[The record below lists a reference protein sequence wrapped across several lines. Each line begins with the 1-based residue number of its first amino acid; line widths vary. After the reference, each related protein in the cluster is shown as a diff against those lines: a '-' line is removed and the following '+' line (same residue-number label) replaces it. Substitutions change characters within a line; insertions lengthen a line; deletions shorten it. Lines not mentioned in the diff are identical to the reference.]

1 MIQYDHNSER
11 FTFDI
16 PKEVEGHNMLDC
28 NVVEVHY
35 LNIDSANGQSEQGIY
50 RVDDLQISPTD
61 ENVVIFSWLIS
72 ANATQK
78 VGLLNFLIRFS
89 CVNDE
94 GIVEYAWHTDIYKN
108 IKISNGI
115 NNTDFIVT
123 EYPDILEQWRVEILK
138 LLQSGGTGG
147 NGGNGFS
154 PIVKFTETDE
164 GVNLTI
170 TDVLGVKSTTIKHGD
185 DGYTPVKGVDYFTD
199 EERQE
204 IIDATADA
212 IGVEDLDLG
221 SYATKEYVQ
230 LKISEAE
237 LSGSEVDL
245 TLYALKSEVNKQIE
259 EIELIQGPK
268 GDKGD
273 TGYTPQKGIDYFDG
287 QNGKDGQNGI
297 SVTHVWN
304 GTNLSVTSASGT
316 SSANLKGEQGNSGVV
331 ISETA
336 PQAYSDGRHPLWL
349 NPNGNMTLEI
359 PNQLSQLTDDATHRT
374 VTDVEKNTWNSKLNQ
389 SDLSQADWEQNDTN
403 AIDFIKG
410 RTHYMEVVLKP
421 NLNYELI
428 TTSNQTVYTF
438 VPNFNSANKTA
449 FARGNIRLVYGDNVY
464 YAEDIVY
471 TTLEEF
477 NTSNIKTSD
486 GLIDLTINFIKGN
499 EATLNITTPIDG
511 EFLIEYYERKYYPID
526 EKYIPSTI
534 ARVEDIP
541 EDKGRIFGAI
551 NFSNVLSMPKT
562 QFINTNGNWYLQS
575 IEWVDTKNQFY
586 IGSRNLAEFEVGV
599 TEALIGVYD
608 SNFNFIKST
617 KVNAG
622 HINDMAFCSSNNKLY
637 IPTADKGLY
646 TNSIVTINID
656 TLEIENIYPFDRPC
670 YQLSYDKKNNQ
681 LIGSFGG
688 LLRWMDL
695 DCNILKELKFDI
707 PDYLETQYT
716 FQSTFIV
723 DERLFF
729 VGCGNNDTRTIIIYE
744 INTKTGEM
752 IYCDTGNIGTQEVEA
767 VTVKGEELYLLS
779 GQYLTRIHKMP
790 FHQFAQNSL
799 LALDNAGEL
808 LAEGANLNNYASRVG
823 KYRAS
828 GGAIATTMLNIPTS
842 YKSADGGFSIWVEL
856 VAQDCFKNVL
866 VSKSGRIFFR
876 IWTVENGCGAWK
888 EIQMQ

>member
-1 MIQYDHNSER
+1 MSKAETI
-11 FTFDI
+11 
-16 PKEVEGHNMLDC
+16 
-28 NVVEVHY
+28 
-35 LNIDSANGQSEQGIY
+35 A
-50 RVDDLQISPTD
+50 
-61 ENVVIFSWLIS
+61 LIKAFGGS
-72 ANATQK
+72 
-78 VGLLNFLIRFS
+78 G
-89 CVNDE
+89 
-94 GIVEYAWHTDIYKN
+94 G
-108 IKISNGI
+108 SN
-115 NNTDFIVT
+115 
-123 EYPDILEQWRVEILK
+123 
-138 LLQSGGTGG
+138 SGGTQ
-147 NGGNGFS
+147 
-154 PIVKFTETDE
+154 PD
-164 GVNLTI
+164 
-170 TDVLGVKSTTIKHGD
+170 
-185 DGYTPVKGVDYFTD
+185 
-199 EERQE
+199 
-204 IIDATADA
+204 
-212 IGVEDLDLG
+212 
-221 SYATKEYVQ
+221 
-230 LKISEAE
+230 
-237 LSGSEVDL
+237 
-245 TLYALKSEVNKQIE
+245 
-259 EIELIQGPK
+259 
-268 GDKGD
+268 
-273 TGYTPQKGIDYFDG
+273 
-287 QNGKDGQNGI
+287 
-297 SVTHVWN
+297 WN
-304 GTNLSVTSASGT
+304 QSD
-316 SSANLKGEQGNSGVV
+316 
-331 ISETA
+331 ETA
-336 PQAYSDGRHPLWL
+336 PDYVKNRTHWVEVTRSVKLECKTDLTDVTHIDKPATICIALARRNELAVVFDDVLYKPSDLVLREEEVDGVTQYNVEVGDVASIELSVVLFDITVADYSVQHNVVFEKYKETVHPLDKKF
-349 NPNGNMTLEI
+349 I
-359 PNQLSQLTDDATHRT
+359 PD
-374 VTDVEKNTWNSKLNQ
+374 
-389 SDLSQADWEQNDTN
+389 
-403 AIDFIKG
+403 
-410 RTHYMEVVLKP
+410 
-421 NLNYELI
+421 
-428 TTSNQTVYTF
+428 
-438 VPNFNSANKTA
+438 
-449 FARGNIRLVYGDNVY
+449 
-464 YAEDIVY
+464 
-471 TTLEEF
+471 
-477 NTSNIKTSD
+477 
-486 GLIDLTINFIKGN
+486 
-499 EATLNITTPIDG
+499 
-511 EFLIEYYERKYYPID
+511 
-526 EKYIPSTI
+526 TI

-646 TNSIVTINID
+646 TKSIVTINID

-695 DCNILKELKFDI
+695 DCNILKELTFDI
-707 PDYLETQYT
+707 PDYLEELYT

-729 VGCGNNDTRTIIIYE
+729 VGCGNNDARTIIIYE

-828 GGAIATTMLNIPTS
+828 GGASAATMLNIPTS
-842 YKSADGGFSIWVEL
+842 YRSADGGFSIWVEL